1 MDVKG
6 WYHGPIIKMVKS
18 KAEKRMDRNYNR
30 LADEKKMVTLI
41 SINQICKSFVR
52 TVEVLSQWTFGTYTY
67 LRWLKSLWHLSEF
80 FPSFTK
86 SNSWT
91 KVSFKSCRK
100 EKYMHKDWITNF
112 LTSNYIT
119 VKFIF
124 NWKLNNLQNP
134 GKCKLWMHPT
144 NQLQQLFTGPDI
156 TSKPVL

>member
-1 MDVKG
+1 MKAPSFLWHLCCLSCTHQWILQLAPSENNKSNRSNTCFLLLTLYIYRGVWMWKDDIMDQLLR
-6 WYHGPIIKMVKS
+6 WS
-18 KAEKRMDRNYNR
+18 KAKDRNYNR

-41 SINQICKSFVR
+41 SINQICKSVVR

-100 EKYMHKDWITNF
+100 EKNMHKTE
-112 LTSNYIT
+112 L
-119 VKFIF
+119 
-124 NWKLNNLQNP
+124 
-134 GKCKLWMHPT
+134 PT
-144 NQLQQLFTGPDI
+144 F
-156 TSKPVL
+156 